1 MAAVAA
7 AVVRVV
13 VPLLVVAAVERA
25 RDEVA
30 RPESE
35 PMVEIEAL
43 LKPRPK
49 VGKALL
55 SSWFPLRLVRCRRL
69 GVGSCKPWV
78 PEKPSPRVTC

>member
-55 SSWFPLRLVRCRRL
+55 SSWFPLRLVPRSVSKIGCRFL
-69 GVGSCKPWV
+69 QTMGS
-78 PEKPSPRVTC
+78 